1 MKIINGISML
11 VITLSFT
18 ACKPVE
24 KGWELKSPD
33 GQITVTVANEQNQLS
48 YYVQIANAGENYT
61 AISSSP
67 LGILRDDADFSK
79 NLNLL
84 KSSISEIVKV
94 DYRLLS
100 GKTRECSNEYK
111 EMVLEFQN
119 DKLQLVNII
128 FRAYNNGIA
137 LSYEF
142 PSPENES
149 FRILNE
155 KTGFFLP
162 GAKAWMHPYD
172 TVTKWTPAYETFY
185 EGPMASGTT
194 AAPGKNGWAFPAL
207 FETADNIWVL
217 ISESGLDGNYVA
229 SHMDVEGN
237 EGLYILK
244 NPLETEALGLFDATS
259 IVELPFRTPWRVI
272 MIGNKLSAIV
282 ESNLIT
288 DLAAENKLQNT
299 DWIKPGRAGWSW
311 WYDNDSPKDYKRM
324 LPYIDFSSAMGW
336 EFFLVDAN
344 WNLMVNGSVEKLA
357 EYASG
362 KNVGLLLWYNSGGKH
377 NDVTEAPRDLMFDRE
392 ARRSEFKRIHELG
405 VKGVKVDF
413 FQSDKQ
419 DIINQYIGILEDA
432 AEFQIMVNFHGC
444 TLPKGWNRTY
454 PHLLSTEAV
463 RGAECY
469 LFDPLYPEKAPA
481 HIATFPFTRGVVGP
495 TDYTPGGF
503 SDRKYP
509 HLTSFGFEI
518 ALPVI
523 IESGITHFVDSPE
536 AYSAMPEFVT
546 QFLKDVPVLWDEMIF
561 LDGYPGKYAVIA
573 RRSGDKWFLAG
584 INGQTQDQRV
594 RINLSEFTKST
605 ALNLI
610 TDGTN
615 DRDLVEMEIV
625 SSEGVF
631 EISMMPLG
639 GFAGI
644 VSADKQ

>member
-1 MKIINGISML
+1 MKIINGICML

-48 YYVQIANAGENYT
+48 YNVQMANAGENHI

-67 LGILRDDADFSK
+67 LGIVREDGDFSK
-79 NLNLL
+79 NLSLL

-111 EMVLEFQN
+111 EMILEFQN
-119 DKLQLVNII
+119 ENLQPVNII
-128 FRAYNNGIA
+128 FRAFNNGIA

-149 FRILNE
+149 VRILNE

-162 GAKAWMHPYD
+162 GAKAWMHSYD

-185 EGPMASGTT
+185 EGPMASGT
-194 AAPGKNGWAFPAL
+194 AAAQGKNGWAFPAL
-207 FETADNIWVL
+207 FETTDNIWVL

-229 SHMDVEGN
+229 SHMDVDGS

-324 LPYIDFSSAMGW
+324 LPYIDYASAMGW
-336 EFFLVDAN
+336 EYFLVDAN
-344 WNLMVNGSVEKLA
+344 WNMMVNGSVEKLT
-357 EYASG
+357 EYASA

-377 NDVTEAPRDLMFDRE
+377 NDVSEAPRDLMFDRE
-392 ARRSEFKRIHELG
+392 ARRAEFKRIHELG

-444 TLPKGWNRTY
+444 TLPKGWSRTY
-454 PHLLSTEAV
+454 PHLVSTEAV

-605 ALNLI
+605 ALKLI
-610 TDGTN
+610 TDGAN
-615 DRDLVEMEIV
+615 DRNLVEMEIV

-644 VSADKQ
+644 ISADKK